1 MTSVGAP
8 LYRLSVLGTA
18 AARMWRGWKIVLP
31 IIVINA
37 VVQGLLLLPG
47 VLPYA
52 TIGFALT
59 AVASFVA
66 LAASFTLVSA
76 SMLQAVAGAV
86 STHSALAALRARI
99 WPILGWSL
107 GLVAVVTMGLAFYV
121 IPGLVVLAITPY
133 LLLAVVDG
141 APNPLATNF
150 RVLGARWGR
159 WLITIVVV
167 ALICGLVWLLSA
179 LDGFFVTG
187 SGGAIIG
194 WFGIGLVSSWLIC
207 AWALVYRSVVPRSVR

>member
-1 MTSVGAP
+1 
-8 LYRLSVLGTA
+8 
-18 AARMWRGWKIVLP
+18 MWRGWKIVLP

-121 IPGLVVLAITPY
+121 IPGLV
-133 LLLAVVDG
+133 AVVDR